1 MTQSDKPQDL
11 VFELLLVSTGA
22 RNGLRQTY
30 TDEDWNG
37 ALAIA
42 NSQAMVEKRN
52 DYIHFWVWFRLA
64 NSLPRMKF
72 RTVKRYFFV

>member
-30 TDEDWNG
+30 TDEDWDG

-52 DYIHFWVWFRLA
+52 DYLHFWV
-64 NSLPRMKF
+64 
-72 RTVKRYFFV
+72 